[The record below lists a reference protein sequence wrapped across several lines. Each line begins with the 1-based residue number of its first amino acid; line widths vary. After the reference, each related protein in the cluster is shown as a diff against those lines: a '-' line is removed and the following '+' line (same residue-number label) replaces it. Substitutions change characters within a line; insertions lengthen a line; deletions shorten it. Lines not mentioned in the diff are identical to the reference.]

1 MTIGGAGAINGT
13 GMFFN
18 APVSTTTAA
27 TKTSTSTTSSA
38 AGSAMTKQLSTP
50 DLFLKL
56 LMSELQ
62 HQNPTHPTTASS
74 ILQQTAELSQIES
87 ITTMT
92 TALDKQRQ
100 YVEASDATGLIGK
113 QVSATATGK
122 PVTGTVAQ
130 VSLSSTGTPVL
141 EIAGPLGSV
150 PVPLSS
156 VTAVGPAP
164 ATATT
169 TTGTTGTTTGTT
181 GTTTTTT
188 TGTTAT

>member
-1 MTIGGAGAINGT
+1 MTIGGAGAINGA
-13 GMFFN
+13 GMLFN
-18 APVSTTTAA
+18 APVSTTTAT
-27 TKTSTSTTSSA
+27 TKTSTSTKSSA
-38 AGSAMTKQLSTP
+38 AGSSMTKQLSTP

-113 QVSATATGK
+113 QVTASATGK

-141 EIAGPLGSV
+141 EIAGPLGAV

-164 ATATT
+164 ATTT
-169 TTGTTGTTTGTT
+169 TTGTTGTTGAT
-181 GTTTTTT
+181 TTTTTT
-188 TGTTAT
+188 TGTTGTTAT